1 MILPLEALLV
11 VAIVFAVLVK
21 ECKRQLNLLQLLPHH
36 VLALPSLKPLPVRI
50 AALKNALRLLD
61 HHLWILE
68 QPAWPGLVQHVVD
81 HVNVVP
87 LGQAS
92 EPLEELAVES
102 SILLRLPPLRFLAQQ
117 EVRMVDVD
125 QHAGGI
131 HADHLAPQREGG
143 VRGHDNLDLVTEV
156 KKGTVLL
163 LACGQRD
170 VFLHVDVREALL
182 DGIVKDL
189 QIHAHD

>member
-1 MILPLEALLV
+1 
-11 VAIVFAVLVK
+11 
-21 ECKRQLNLLQLLPHH
+21 
-36 VLALPSLKPLPVRI
+36 
-50 AALKNALRLLD
+50 
-61 HHLWILE
+61 
-68 QPAWPGLVQHVVD
+68 
-81 HVNVVP
+81 
-87 LGQAS
+87 
-92 EPLEELAVES
+92 
-102 SILLRLPPLRFLAQQ
+102 
-117 EVRMVDVD
+117 MVDVD

-189 QIHAHD
+189 QIQAHTLARQSTNRGIGTNDQLESS